1 MLSDS
6 FDVVCAEL
14 VIKRL
19 QFGRWFWA
27 EQPALDQWPEMI
39 LGPTKCWDDWKAM
52 FTDEERTRMAEQ
64 WFGHWSLTGQVRNF
78 LGLTT
83 GSSERVLACV
93 DLWRSIC
100 APHAQQ
106 QRVGREMEY
115 PRGALGK
122 HDDFLSGPPVL
133 GAANVA
139 SRYVYPPWPRA
150 HTTAAMPWPARP

>member
-1 MLSDS
+1 
-6 FDVVCAEL
+6 
-14 VIKRL
+14 
-19 QFGRWFWA
+19 
-27 EQPALDQWPEMI
+27 
-39 LGPTKCWDDWKAM
+39 
-52 FTDEERTRMAEQ
+52 MAEQ
-64 WFGHWSLTGQVRNF
+64 WFRHWSLTGQVRNF

-122 HDDFLSGPPVL
+122 HDDFLSGRSRL
-133 GAANVA
+133 GTPTLPADTSIPHGLALT
-139 SRYVYPPWPRA
+139 RQPLY
-150 HTTAAMPWPARP
+150 WPARP